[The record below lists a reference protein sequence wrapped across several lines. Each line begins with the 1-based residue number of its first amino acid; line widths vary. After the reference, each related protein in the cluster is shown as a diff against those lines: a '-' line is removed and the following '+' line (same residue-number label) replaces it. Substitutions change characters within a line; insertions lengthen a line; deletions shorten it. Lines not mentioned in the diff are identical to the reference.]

1 MKGMEV
7 MKNTLKRFVIII
19 AALGV
24 LWSVAVAIDY
34 TRSKAMK
41 PPIFAISSAKS
52 QNGNA
57 YYDCLGYRVYSVA
70 REFNGKEFVV
80 YDMRFSLFGKGN
92 GGRKTIYDNY
102 HQNLGLLG
110 TDKEIALNY
119 LDALKFVTP
128 DVSGE
133 QTTYTEYV
141 NGNDVKVINMM
152 LYNDVVAGFEYEY
165 DNLQAAYDFAK
176 YLRRDLELTFG
187 NKTTYPETVQN
198 GKDYFDSINDISE
211 LKVQYIYYEDWKA
224 VFDEE
229 KQKNIDKMLS
239 GKDYSRIDIHF
250 ELSVIGANKA
260 TVSVRYVAIP

>member
-1 MKGMEV
+1 
-7 MKNTLKRFVIII
+7 MKNTLKRVVIII

-24 LWSVAVAIDY
+24 LWSVAVGN
-34 TRSKAMK
+34 RLH
-41 PPIFAISSAKS
+41 PFKS
-52 QNGNA
+52 YETADFCNQFCKKQNGNA

-110 TDKEIALNY
+110 TDKETALNY

-128 DVSGE
+128 NVFGE

-141 NGNDVKVINMM
+141 NGNDVKVINMI
-152 LYNDVVAGFEYEY
+152 LYNDVVTGFEYEY

-176 YLRRDLELTFG
+176 YLRKDFR
-187 NKTTYPETVQN
+187 TYIWQ
-198 GKDYFDSINDISE
+198 
-211 LKVQYIYYEDWKA
+211 
-224 VFDEE
+224 
-229 KQKNIDKMLS
+229 
-239 GKDYSRIDIHF
+239 
-250 ELSVIGANKA
+250 
-260 TVSVRYVAIP
+260 

>member
-1 MKGMEV
+1 

-41 PPIFAISSAKS
+41 PPIFAISSDKS
-52 QNGNA
+52 QTGNA
-57 YYDCLGYRVYSVA
+57 YYDCLGYSVYSVA
-70 REFNGKEFVV
+70 REFNGKKFVV

-102 HQNLGLLG
+102 YQNLGLLG
-110 TDKEIALNY
+110 TDKETALNY
-119 LDALKFVTP
+119 LDSLNFVTP
-128 DVSGE
+128 NVSGE

-141 NGNDVKVINMM
+141 NGNDVKVINMI

-176 YLRRDLELTFG
+176 YLRKDLELTFG
-187 NKTTYPETVQN
+187 NKTTYHETVQN

-211 LKVQYIYYEDWKA
+211 LKAQYIYYEDWKA

-229 KQKNIDKMLS
+229 QQKNIDKMLS
-239 GKDYSRIDIHF
+239 DKDYSRIDIHF
-250 ELSVIGANKA
+250 ELSVIGADKA
-260 TVSVRYVAIP
+260 TVSVRYSPLPGVFAS